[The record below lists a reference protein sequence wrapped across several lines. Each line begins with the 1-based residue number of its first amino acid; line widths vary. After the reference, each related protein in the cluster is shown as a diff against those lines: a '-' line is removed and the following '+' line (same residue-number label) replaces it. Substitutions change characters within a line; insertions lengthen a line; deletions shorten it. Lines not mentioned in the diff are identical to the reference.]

1 MKTKFFEKISYVKW
15 CFLLP
20 TLIFLMAM
28 AIFPLIWSL
37 SLSFFRWKAAA
48 ALPKTF
54 LGFLNYYQIFFKDAR
69 FWNSLRFTIM
79 YAVIGVSIELFL
91 GMGLANLL
99 NGKIKFRNFFRILF
113 LLPMASPPIAV
124 AFIWRMLFHPDQGVI
139 NKILNMSFGIVP
151 IKWLTSAKVAP
162 FSLIIVDI
170 WEWTPFMFLA
180 LLAALQSLP
189 TEIYDAASVDG
200 ASKRQAFLHITFP
213 LLLPIVTTLVLL
225 RGIDSF
231 KLFDLV
237 FGITGGGPGI
247 STESLSYY
255 IYSVGLS
262 YFDVGYACS
271 LSWVFLLLTL
281 AISMFLINRLRK
293 RI

>member
-1 MKTKFFEKISYVKW
+1 
-15 CFLLP
+15 
-20 TLIFLMAM
+20 MAM

-54 LGFLNYYQIFFKDAR
+54 IGLHNYYQIFFKDIR
-69 FWNSLRFTIM
+69 FWNALRFTLM
-79 YAVIGVSIELFL
+79 YVGIGVSVELFL

-99 NGKIKFRNFFRILF
+99 NEKIKFRNFFRILF

-124 AFIWRMLFHPDQGVI
+124 AFVWRMLFHPDEGVI
-139 NKILNMSFGIVP
+139 NKILGMSFGITP
-151 IKWLTSAKVAP
+151 IKWLTSAKIAP

-180 LLAALQSLP
+180 LLAALQALP
-189 TEIYDAASVDG
+189 TEIYDAAYVDG
-200 ASKRQAFLHITFP
+200 ASKRQAFFHITFP
-213 LLLPIVTTLVLL
+213 LLLPIITTLVLL

-237 FGITGGGPGI
+237 FGITGGGPGM

-255 IYSVGLS
+255 VYTVGLS

-271 LSWVFLLLTL
+271 LSWVFLILTL
-281 AISMFLINRLRK
+281 AISMFLINSLRK